1 MLKLDSIE
9 SALKDLK
16 LGKMIVLVDDEDR
29 ENEGDLVIAAEHA
42 SAELINFMLSH
53 GKGLICVTMSEQRL
67 EKFNFPFQV
76 QHNTSPFGTNFA
88 VSFDLKS
95 KEKIGNS
102 ASARAEAI
110 KHLTNE
116 NAKASDFILPGHVFP
131 LGAVKGGVLKRRGQ
145 TEGSHDLCKL
155 AGLEPVGVIC
165 EIMDCVGN
173 MLSGEEL
180 QNYCTTNELK
190 IISVEQIVNFRI
202 KNELSVRRI
211 KELKID
217 QDSKLFVYV
226 DDSNLKQHYAL
237 VIGEGREEVR
247 IFNQDVVQDIFHELL
262 PESSQIEANFTG
274 SRIEGA
280 IDDLKKL
287 GGGILVYLRGTNP
300 NLSEHILSDL
310 S

>member
-1 MLKLDSIE
+1 M
-9 SALKDLK
+9 
-16 LGKMIVLVDDEDR
+16 
-29 ENEGDLVIAAEHA
+29 
-42 SAELINFMLSH
+42 
-53 GKGLICVTMSEQRL
+53 
-67 EKFNFPFQV
+67 
-76 QHNTSPFGTNFA
+76 
-88 VSFDLKS
+88 
-95 KEKIGNS
+95 
-102 ASARAEAI
+102 
-110 KHLTNE
+110 
-116 NAKASDFILPGHVFP
+116 
-131 LGAVKGGVLKRRGQ
+131 
-145 TEGSHDLCKL
+145 
-155 AGLEPVGVIC
+155 GVIC
-165 EIMDCVGN
+165 EIMDCAGN

-211 KELKID
+211 KELEID
-217 QDSKLFVYV
+217 KESKLFVYV

-237 VIGEGREEVR
+237 VIGSDVLKKARKEVR

-262 PESSQIEANFTG
+262 PETSSSSSSQAKPNFTG

-280 IDDLKKL
+280 IEDLRKL